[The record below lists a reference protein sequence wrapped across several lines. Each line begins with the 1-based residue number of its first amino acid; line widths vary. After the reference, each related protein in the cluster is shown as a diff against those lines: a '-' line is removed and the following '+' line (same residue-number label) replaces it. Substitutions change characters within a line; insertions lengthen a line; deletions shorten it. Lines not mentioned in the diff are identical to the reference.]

1 MRPKESLHPDRLRLP
16 GEDQVV
22 LAKRW
27 ARYQAS
33 SQRPLDLP
41 EDIRLLMDRLA
52 PSSHA
57 AASMWLEA
65 LLQIDLHGRMFLETT
80 YPLAAWF
87 SSAAARSSSGNLSWE
102 VPEAWVEDLRSIE
115 PMDDAQ
121 LGLAIRRR
129 LIRQL
134 LGQES
139 PADLERIVGPQWQV
153 DDSSLTIW
161 LPEKALSEARLFAE
175 HLDFTVSDLVRNT
188 LFLHL
193 WGRVGYTA
201 CLGDERWRQ
210 RRRSHESD
218 VRISFSIQRVRVP
231 EDDEAIESGLD
242 SGTDLRGEGQLPRRV
257 VRIAEH
263 GKSAQACKVWLP
275 AAMKRRLTFLAQDAG
290 LRTSD
295 HCRNVLLRALY
306 GHRSSVGDQT

>member
-1 MRPKESLHPDRLRLP
+1 MRTKEALHPDRLRLP

-33 SQRPLDLP
+33 SLRPLDLP
-41 EDIRLLMDRLA
+41 EDIRLLLDRLA
-52 PSSHA
+52 PFSNA

-87 SSAAARSSSGNLSWE
+87 SSAAVRSSSGNLSWE

-139 PADLERIVGPQWQV
+139 PADLERIVGPHWQE

-193 WGRVGYTA
+193 WGRVGYAA

-210 RRRSHESD
+210 RRRLHEPD
-218 VRISFSIQRVRVP
+218 VSIKLSIQRTHVP
-231 EDDEAIESGLD
+231 EDDEALGGGLD
-242 SGTDLRGEGQLPRRV
+242 GGTDLRGGGQLPRRV
-257 VRIAEH
+257 GRIAEH

-275 AAMKRRLTFLAQDAG
+275 AAMKRRLTFWAQDAG

-306 GHRSSVGDQT
+306 GHRSTLGDQT